1 VDVFSLD
8 NVNGVLNARF
18 DVLGFKLGIVIADY
32 GLEGNAIADQ
42 LQYHLHGHARACHA
56 RFAKVD
62 RGADLYSTHG
72 LTLHPSMLARQAGLC
87 RLLSCAARRRIHEF
101 RGQAFSA
108 NSPLGA
114 NAKID
119 FETTT
124 RVDLPVHPGECSSAS
139 SAPDFR
145 AKAKR
150 QF

>member
-1 VDVFSLD
+1 MDVFSLD

-18 DVLGFKLGIVIADY
+18 DVLDFQLGKVIADD
-32 GLEGNAIADQ
+32 GLEGNPIADQ
-42 LQYHLHGHARACHA
+42 LQYRLHGDARACHA
-56 RFAKVD
+56 RFTKVD

-72 LTLHPSMLARQAGLC
+72 LTLHPSMWARQAGLC

-119 FETTT
+119 CKTTT
-124 RVDLPVHPGECSSAS
+124 RVDLAGHPGECSPAS
-139 SAPDFR
+139 SAPDF
-145 AKAKR
+145 
-150 QF
+150 